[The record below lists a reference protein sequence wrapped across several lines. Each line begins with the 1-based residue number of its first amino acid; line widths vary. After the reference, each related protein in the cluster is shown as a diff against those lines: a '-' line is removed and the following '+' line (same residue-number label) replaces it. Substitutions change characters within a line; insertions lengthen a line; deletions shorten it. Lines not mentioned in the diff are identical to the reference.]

1 MHVHVGRLEQIR
13 GQQVLGHSLDIDQ
26 VGASCAHSPQL
37 SALSYDALH
46 FHPSGFMHH
55 TKPWY
60 NPQNHSLK
68 THHQGTAELP
78 LGRENSRGNKITKLH
93 EHKVSPSKTI
103 TVIAACA
110 TCLELPWN
118 SPVHWSHLHLH
129 LPQTLTAELE
139 EQYADPPLTTPSAW
153 PLGTAD
159 AAVVAQGRPVTQ
171 THWPGSTLTVPREEN
186 CCPPRTIMG

>member
-1 MHVHVGRLEQIR
+1 MPRTPLHSEGNTWVALHQKQGATIGHAWPAVAYCFLPAVQVVHVHVGRLEQIR

-103 TVIAACA
+103 TVIAACD
-110 TCLELPWN
+110 LP
-118 SPVHWSHLHLH
+118 
-129 LPQTLTAELE
+129 
-139 EQYADPPLTTPSAW
+139 
-153 PLGTAD
+153 
-159 AAVVAQGRPVTQ
+159 
-171 THWPGSTLTVPREEN
+171 
-186 CCPPRTIMG
+186 